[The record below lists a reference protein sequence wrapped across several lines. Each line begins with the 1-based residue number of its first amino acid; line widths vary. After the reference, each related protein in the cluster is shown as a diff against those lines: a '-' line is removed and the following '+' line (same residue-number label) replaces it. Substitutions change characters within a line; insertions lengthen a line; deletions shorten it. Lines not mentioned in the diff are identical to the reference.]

1 MNRTM
6 TCIACPRGCLLDIKQ
21 DDGEITISGN
31 QCKRGV
37 DYALQEVKESL
48 RMLTTT
54 VRTAFPE
61 NPRLS
66 VKLSREVPIKF
77 FPEYMKAVNSFV
89 LDHSCIP
96 GDILVQNILDSKFG
110 RGVDLLSTG
119 AVYSEEAK
127 LKKMNSNFI
136 ITGVLNNER

>member
-1 MNRTM
+1 MNRSM
-6 TCIACPRGCLLDIKQ
+6 TCIACPRGCLLDINQ
-21 DDGEITISGN
+21 EDGEITISGN

-37 DYALQEVKESL
+37 DYALQELKESL

-61 NPRLS
+61 SSRLP

-96 GDILVQNILDSKFG
+96 GDILMQNILESSLG
-110 RGVDLLSTG
+110 SGVDLLATG
-119 AVYSEEAK
+119 ALYSKAAK
-127 LKKMNSNFI
+127 LKTMRSDFI
-136 ITGVLNNER
+136 GTGAINNEG

>member
-6 TCIACPRGCLLDIKQ
+6 TCIACPRGCLLNIIQ
-21 DDGEITISGN
+21 EAGEVNISGN

-37 DYALQEVKESL
+37 DYALQELKESL

-54 VRTAFPE
+54 VKTTFSYS
-61 NPRLS
+61 PRLP

-96 GDILVQNILDSKFG
+96 GDILMQNILESKLG
-110 RGVDLLSTG
+110 RGVDLLATG
-119 AVYSEEAK
+119 ALYSKEAK
-127 LKKMNSNFI
+127 LNKMSSDFI
-136 ITGVLNNER
+136 NTGVQNNER